1 MKENTTWKA
10 KEASGSSQADQL
22 RQLIKEA
29 DAVVIGAGAGLSA
42 ATGFTYFGDRFQ
54 QTFSDFIEK
63 YNFFD
68 MLQAFLA
75 DFEDVREYWAF
86 QSRFAVLNYFDQPV
100 GQAYLDL
107 KEALKDKTYH
117 VITTNAD
124 NAFEA
129 AGFDMDQVFRIQ
141 GEYGL
146 WQCSKFCHQQ
156 TYKDESRVREMV
168 AHQKAMKIPESLIPY
183 CPKCGAYLEV
193 NKRDAERRMVEDQS
207 WHEQEARYKN
217 FLARHAGQ
225 KILFVELGVGV
236 TTPQFIREPFQKMTS
251 ENENALYVMMNQK
264 PYRISGVESH
274 QVVRI
279 TDDLAQVLHDL

>member
-1 MKENTTWKA
+1 MRENTTWKA
-10 KEASGSSQADQL
+10 KEASGSSQAVQL

-42 ATGFTYFGDRFQ
+42 ATGFTYFGDRFHQ
-54 QTFSDFIEK
+54 AFSDFIEK

-107 KEALKDKTYH
+107 KGALKDKPYH

-146 WQCSKFCHQQ
+146 WQCSNFCHQQ
-156 TYKDESRVREMV
+156 TYKDESRIREMV
-168 AHQKAMKIPESLIPY
+168 ARQNDMKILESLIPY

-193 NKRDAERRMVEDQS
+193 NKRDAERGMVEDKS

-217 FLARHAGQ
+217 FLAKHAEQ
-225 KILFVELGVGV
+225 KVLFIELGVGV
-236 TTPQFIREPFQKMTS
+236 TTPQFIRDPFQKMTS
-251 ENENALYVMMNQK
+251 ENKQALYVMMNQK
-264 PYRISGVESH
+264 PYRISGVGSN